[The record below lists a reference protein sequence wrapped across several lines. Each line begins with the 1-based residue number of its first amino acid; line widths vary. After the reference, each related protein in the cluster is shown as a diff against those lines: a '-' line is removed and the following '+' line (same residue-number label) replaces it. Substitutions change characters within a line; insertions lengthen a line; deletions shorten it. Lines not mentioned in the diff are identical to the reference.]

1 MDAILPSGSRYK
13 IVFCPGKCTAS
24 QKGRTSKRGLEL
36 ANGVGIYFSLIA
48 NIGLALGKQSEFI
61 NGERGGKRE
70 RERDSRNS

>member
-1 MDAILPSGSRYK
+1 MPCCRPEAGIRLCSVWGNVLPARK
-13 IVFCPGKCTAS
+13 AE
-24 QKGRTSKRGLEL
+24 QAKRGLEL

-48 NIGLALGKQSEFI
+48 NIGLVLGKQSEFI